1 MLITESQCAFQVRIL
16 NAPTSNPGQKH
27 YPVVHGCKFGTSVG
41 HRRHSQ
47 ANSKLSWWHI
57 GSKFLS
63 ASQIP
68 LRTGKVRSRP
78 CLARRLGRRVE
89 TQRPSGAR
97 GDHVLSFVSRA
108 HPRGTSVCLQARATV
123 SASAPRSSSFPP
135 DRLQIARRLPPTS
148 DNSEPRRR
156 RATTSCLSN
165 SRLPTS
171 PLRRSTPCTTTTLS
185 RHHPPGGART
195 TPTCEWCPAPAHGRP
210 KSRRRRRLRSRR
222 PTSKILSGRKQ
233 LGPGLFGPALG
244 ARRGGTDGE
253 LRALGRSSWSGA
265 LTGDSLLNCSDGGQ
279 PVSGEVLCGGCVGSG
294 TASGAR
300 RADPSGASRGR

>member
-1 MLITESQCAFQVRIL
+1 MVAH
-16 NAPTSNPGQKH
+16 N
-27 YPVVHGCKFGTSVG
+27 
-41 HRRHSQ
+41 
-47 ANSKLSWWHI
+47 I

-108 HPRGTSVCLQARATV
+108 HPRGTSVCLDRLEPPLVHPLHGLRA
-123 SASAPRSSSFPP
+123 FPP
-135 DRLQIARRLPPTS
+135 IACRSLVGCRLLPTTASPGAG
-148 DNSEPRRR
+148 EPK
-156 RATTSCLSN
+156 TSCLSN
-165 SRLPTS
+165 SRLLTS